1 MKMISFNYTNSWQC
15 EHGGWASHQLCEHW
29 CRASLHS
36 GHNYTRLF
44 VEHSYQISLV
54 LGCPGLS
61 HPWCWCWWREMLRTT
76 WRCNLVFLIGFVF
89 LSSKVMLL
97 PVTAAQAEHIYS
109 DFMSYINCKGG
120 TLIWLHKVSSGYYPL
135 LAIVT
140 MPPSSHSFAARSL
153 PRVCRWPPQDSGG
166 GHITSHHISALAAW
180 SPVPRSEE
188 GLTHKL
194 WQKEDFH
201 AKSWKSK
208 TTQLKIRVETK
219 LGEKDKLGI
228 WAGMMEER
236 WCGQSINKQR
246 RNE

>member
-1 MKMISFNYTNSWQC
+1 MDTIHSLTLS
-15 EHGGWASHQLCEHW
+15 LCHLPPKVSQPEVSSVF
-29 CRASLHS
+29 AGDL
-36 GHNYTRLF
+36 
-44 VEHSYQISLV
+44 
-54 LGCPGLS
+54 
-61 HPWCWCWWREMLRTT
+61 LRT
-76 WRCNLVFLIGFVF
+76 VAV
-89 LSSKVMLL
+89 V
-97 PVTAAQAEHIYS
+97 
-109 DFMSYINCKGG
+109 
-120 TLIWLHKVSSGYYPL
+120 
-135 LAIVT
+135 
-140 MPPSSHSFAARSL
+140 
-153 PRVCRWPPQDSGG
+153 
-166 GHITSHHISALAAW
+166 TSHHISALAAW